1 MHKIL
6 LHGATNWGSSNF
18 GDYIYVDA
26 AIRHIKSI
34 APESEIRIAEPSDYF
49 LAHLPGFVQA
59 DFRESDADLVVYVP
73 GGYFGEGH
81 AYRFRDALIHFVRFM
96 PVGIR
101 AILRKQRICVVGIG
115 AGPISNP
122 LLKWGVKRIC
132 DYACSVSV
140 RDRESLL
147 ALEGIGVKNVSLAFD
162 PIVALPIRSW
172 KKPLS
177 QSFASRLDSNKR
189 VLLVHYN
196 HSKMAMEYFAHAVKS
211 YMSTRSNTVSVVVMS
226 DQLLDSEEELFSQFC
241 ELSGVDALRFRYDD
255 PYEAISV
262 IDSASCV
269 LTCKLH
275 VGVVATML
283 GSSVICAAE
292 HPEKSKRFYKYIG
305 CPERC
310 FSLYETSSQG
320 IADAMEKMFI
330 IPMQPISPADI
341 ELASAAW
348 DGVDLCLRS

>member
-1 MHKIL
+1 
-6 LHGATNWGSSNF
+6 
-18 GDYIYVDA
+18 
-26 AIRHIKSI
+26 
-34 APESEIRIAEPSDYF
+34 
-49 LAHLPGFVQA
+49 
-59 DFRESDADLVVYVP
+59 
-73 GGYFGEGH
+73 
-81 AYRFRDALIHFVRFM
+81 
-96 PVGIR
+96 
-101 AILRKQRICVVGIG
+101 
-115 AGPISNP
+115 
-122 LLKWGVKRIC
+122 
-132 DYACSVSV
+132 
-140 RDRESLL
+140 
-147 ALEGIGVKNVSLAFD
+147 
-162 PIVALPIRSW
+162 
-172 KKPLS
+172 
-177 QSFASRLDSNKR
+177 
-189 VLLVHYN
+189 
-196 HSKMAMEYFAHAVKS
+196 
-211 YMSTRSNTVSVVVMS
+211 MS